1 MPWDV
6 VAVPVRWSRQRL
18 FPKVCLAV
26 GLLLAAMLV
35 NWEVPARALDIDGA
49 GPACIYPD
57 RPAGTPTAW
66 LEVELLGCPEP
77 GGVAPVGL
85 RVHTERD
92 VREVHATLHGTGLGD
107 GATVE
112 TASVDGDGRRLL
124 LAQASF
130 AGRSRHQLSGV
141 ATVEVDAPGDGWR
154 ETTLFDSVV
163 VEVSPS
169 CTMGYRG
176 ARPTGPAVCPR

>member
-1 MPWDV
+1 M
-6 VAVPVRWSRQRL
+6 RWSRQRL

-57 RPAGTPTAW
+57 APAEPSTAW

-77 GGVAPVGL
+77 GGAAPVGL
-85 RVHTERD
+85 RVHADRSVRD
-92 VREVHATLHGTGLGD
+92 VDATLHGTGLED
-107 GATVE
+107 GEAVH
-112 TASVDGDGRRLL
+112 VDAIDEGERRIVLT
-124 LAQASF
+124 QASF
-130 AGRSRHQLSGV
+130 AGRSRHELVGV
-141 ATVEVDAPGDGWR
+141 ATVAVDGPGDGWR
-154 ETTLFDSVV
+154 ETTLVDRVV

-176 ARPTGPAVCPR
+176 ARPTGPSVCPR